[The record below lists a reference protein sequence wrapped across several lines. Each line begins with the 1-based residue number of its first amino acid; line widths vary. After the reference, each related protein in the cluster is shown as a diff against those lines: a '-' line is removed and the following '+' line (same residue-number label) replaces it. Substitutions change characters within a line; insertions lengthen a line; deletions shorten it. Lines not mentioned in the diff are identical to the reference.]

1 MKRNISDSSTRAT
14 SGCLPLLLFNQKK
27 RTRLPLTSNPKE
39 HELGSSSN
47 FPTPESFDSPPA
59 GSRGS
64 VQSRQQNNQTTVLN
78 NYRTEFQYPSMRSNL
93 GSTASGMTPMPN
105 SAKPT
110 KNSQV
115 HQQVPQQKPSQEQR
129 QFSSGSNT
137 KGQSNKTS
145 WNTGV
150 KQQLGNTW
158 KENIRPA
165 VNEIKKFASTPDT
178 NRSQMKIADN
188 FRSSDSYKVQTES
201 YQQMHQ
207 KFKNSPQN
215 IASSRH
221 CGQQNKFTE
230 NQLVNNPD
238 DGVDQKSKPVQMKFA
253 QPENSLRV
261 LTTTL
266 EGLKHWTQYSDRFAL
281 LFEVFATL
289 DSAVISGEYSA
300 KHFLLRDRKE
310 SVPCVFYETDRDLP
324 RLIRGQIH
332 RCMGTYDK
340 KRNLFKCVSVRP
352 ASIVEQK
359 TFTEFVSVTDAEMT
373 QFVKALNEV

>member
-1 MKRNISDSSTRAT
+1 MKRNISENSTRAM

-59 GSRGS
+59 GSRGPL
-64 VQSRQQNNQTTVLN
+64 QSKQQDNQTTVQN
-78 NYRTEFQYPSMRSNL
+78 NYRTQFQYPNVRSNL
-93 GSTASGMTPMPN
+93 GNTSSGMTPMPS
-105 SAKPT
+105 SAKTT
-110 KNSQV
+110 KTSQV
-115 HQQVPQQKPSQEQR
+115 HQQGAHQKQSQEQR

-158 KENIRPA
+158 KENSRPA
-165 VNEIKKFASTPDT
+165 INEIKEFASTTDT

-188 FRSSDSYKVQTES
+188 FRSSDSYKDQTES
-201 YQQMHQ
+201 YLQKHQ
-207 KFKNSPQN
+207 RFKNSPQN

-230 NQLVNNPD
+230 NQLVNNAD
-238 DGVDQKSKPVQMKFA
+238 DGVDQKSKTVQMKFA

-266 EGLKHWTQYSDRFAL
+266 EGLKHWAQYSDRFAL
-281 LFEVFATL
+281 LFEVFGEISRGQLMDRPARLWDMEGNPHGYRESLQTL
-289 DSAVISGEYSA
+289 HIQ
-300 KHFLLRDRKE
+300 
-310 SVPCVFYETDRDLP
+310 LP
-324 RLIRGQIH
+324 RKDR
-332 RCMGTYDK
+332 TW
-340 KRNLFKCVSVRP
+340 VSGAVRQQLYQLDNC
-352 ASIVEQK
+352 I
-359 TFTEFVSVTDAEMT
+359 
-373 QFVKALNEV
+373 ALL